1 MTAAPSAARTSVTP
15 CASTIPDEGW
25 GDGRRGRVVVL
36 SNGAQGVKSDD
47 QGGKNFRLCVAET
60 VILRL
65 CRSFETVQLE
75 RKKKSSSR
83 SVT

>member
-1 MTAAPSAARTSVTP
+1 MMGGG
-15 CASTIPDEGW
+15 EGW
-25 GDGRRGRVVVL
+25 WFL

-47 QGGKNFRLCVAET
+47 QEERKKNFRLCVTGTE
-60 VILRL
+60 ILRL

>member
-1 MTAAPSAARTSVTP
+1 M
-15 CASTIPDEGW
+15 
-25 GDGRRGRVVVL
+25 VVL

-47 QGGKNFRLCVAET
+47 QGEKNFRLCVAET

-83 SVT
+83 SMT